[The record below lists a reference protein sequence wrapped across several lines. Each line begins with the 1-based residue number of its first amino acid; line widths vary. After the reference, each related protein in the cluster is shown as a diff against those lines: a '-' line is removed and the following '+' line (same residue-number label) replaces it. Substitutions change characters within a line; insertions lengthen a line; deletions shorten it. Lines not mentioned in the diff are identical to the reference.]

1 MKKIWLMYLAC
12 FVLIFTLPICI
23 VQIGKIGVYDNLD
36 SNYPIAKL
44 KSTGKITTYIKA
56 EDKVEEVE
64 LEDYLRGV
72 LAAEM
77 PVTFPLE
84 ALKAQAVA
92 ARTYIINKIVNVKG
106 EIPEHH
112 GAQVCT
118 DSAHCKAWMSKEER
132 LEKWPE
138 AERDNYWNKITA
150 AVQDTAGEIMTYDGK
165 PVTAVF
171 YAISSGK
178 TERAADVW
186 GSDVPYLQSVDS
198 PVDKNAPGFESTV
211 SMSVQEFKNKMSA
224 ARPEAA
230 FSANPQEWYQNEVRS
245 EGGGVTH
252 AVIGGVEVKGGDIR
266 TIFGLRSTNFT
277 LQLSQDQAVFQVKG
291 YGHGVGMS
299 QWGAKFYA
307 EEGKN
312 YKDILKLY
320 YQGVSIE
327 KLNP

>member
-92 ARTYIINKIVNVKG
+92 ARTYIINKIVNAKG

-230 FSANPQEWYQNEVRS
+230 FRDVYKRQRLWYWLWRIKSQTGFKNNRC
-245 EGGGVTH
+245 
-252 AVIGGVEVKGGDIR
+252 AAQAQRLFFIGAFRRGNKPVVEPEEEK
-266 TIFGLRSTNFT
+266 S
-277 LQLSQDQAVFQVKG
+277 LSKRKTS
-291 YGHGVGMS
+291 M
-299 QWGAKFYA
+299 
-307 EEGKN
+307 
-312 YKDILKLY
+312 I
-320 YQGVSIE
+320 
-327 KLNP
+327 